1 MKRLTEEIQS
11 ALPWIWYRILRKNK
25 CLTKFVKYT
34 YKSLPDYMKGRGTI
48 VVGTGNNKYKRRK
61 CYLGLD
67 RVKHL
72 YKNAPIYCC
81 MQQQYVE
88 IDGMA
93 FWSEIWR
100 QIQELENNLK

>member
-11 ALPWIWYRILRKNK
+11 ALPWTWYCILRNNK

-34 YKSLPDYMKGRGTI
+34 YKSLPDYMKGNGTI
-48 VVGTGNNKYKRRK
+48 VIGTGNNRYKRRK

-67 RVKHL
+67 RVRHL

-81 MQQQYVE
+81 IQQQYIE

-100 QIQELENNLK
+100 QIQERENNLK